1 MSASQLRVNAAELLR
16 EPGLRRHVTAIVG
29 PSDVDARHESIAGDL
44 TTELELVSTL
54 DDIALTGTIAVPWQ
68 GLCRRCLR
76 PLAESLVVEVDE
88 RYAEQPAEHDEA
100 FRIEHGQ
107 IDLAPMIRE
116 HVLLAVDDPTVVPF
130 RLSRSVPRVRRRSHD
145 RPVPVRQRDGR
156 RALGRPRPAPHPMT
170 HPSVWRHPSAG
181 WRPVRHETLR

>member
-100 FRIEHGQ
+100 FPIEHGQ

-116 HVLLAVDDPTVVPF
+116 HVLLAVDDPRLCRSDCPGLCPVCGADLTIGPCQCDSVVVDE
-130 RLSRSVPRVRRRSHD
+130 RWA
-145 RPVPVRQRDGR
+145 
-156 RALGRPRPAPHPMT
+156 ALDH
-170 HPSVWRHPSAG
+170 
-181 WRPVRHETLR
+181 LRTQ